1 MINLKKINL
10 RSIILNFYL
19 LPFKQAIKFPISI
32 ESHVL
37 IKELHRGAVILEGNI
52 IPGMLQIGY
61 NIVGIVDEKRDRGII
76 HISRGGKLICKG
88 KTFIGTGCNIS
99 IGKTAEIIFGK
110 DAVITAKSSLI
121 CHKKI
126 MIGENFLCSWD
137 VLIMD
142 TDFHKI
148 YSESMLVNE
157 PKEIIIGDK
166 VWICCGCKILKG
178 SKVPNGCVIGANSFL
193 NKEFYRDNSVYV
205 GNPARLYKEGI
216 SWEI

>member
-37 IKELHRGAVILEGNI
+37 VKELHRGAIILEGEI

-76 HISRGGKLICKG
+76 HISRGGKLICNG

-110 DAVITAKSSLI
+110 DAVITAKTSLI

-126 MIGENFLCSWD
+126 IIGEQFLCSWD
-137 VLIMD
+137 CLIMD
-142 TDFHKI
+142 TDFHRV
-148 YSESMLVNE
+148 YSESMIVNE

-178 SKVPNGCVIGANSFL
+178 SRAPQGFVVGANSFL
-193 NKEFYRDNSVYV
+193 SKELNVENSVYV
-205 GNPARLYKEGI
+205 GNPPRLIKEGI

>member
-37 IKELHRGAVILEGNI
+37 VKELHRGAIILSGEI

-76 HISRGGKLICKG
+76 HISRGGKLICNG

-110 DAVITAKSSLI
+110 DAVITAKTSLI

-126 MIGENFLCSWD
+126 IIGEQFLCSWD
-137 VLIMD
+137 CLIMD
-142 TDFHKI
+142 TDFHKV
-148 YSESMLVNE
+148 YSGAMIVNE

-178 SKVPNGCVIGANSFL
+178 SRVPQGSVVGANSFL
-193 NKEFYRDNSVYV
+193 SKELNVENYVYV
-205 GNPARLYKEGI
+205 GNPPRLIKEGI